1 MKKLTGRAPEPHAGE
16 EEIRPQRPFPS
27 LEAEVF
33 LNLLRTGDYLQRQ
46 SEELLKPHGLSP
58 SQYNV
63 LRILRG
69 AGRMGL
75 SCREIAARM
84 LTRDPDITRL
94 LDRLEKRGLLRRRR
108 ESHDRRVITVRVSDA
123 GLETLRRLDA
133 PIAEVHRRALSH
145 LGKRRLAT
153 LIRLLEAAR
162 SG

>member
-1 MKKLTGRAPEPHAGE
+1 MRKQKRNTAGSGSLK
-16 EEIRPQRPFPS
+16 EEIRQRKPFAS

-46 SEELLKPHGLSP
+46 TEELLKPHGLSP

-69 AGRMGL
+69 VGREGL

-94 LDRLEKRGLLRRRR
+94 LDRLEKRGLVRRSR
-108 ESHDRRVITVRVSDA
+108 ESQDRRVITVRVSDA
-123 GLETLRRLDA
+123 GVDGLRRLDA
-133 PIAEVHRRALSH
+133 PVAEMHRRILSR

-153 LIRLLEAAR
+153 LVRLLEAAR
-162 SG
+162 AA